1 MGPFRMNPEGP
12 LNAADMFGEVM
23 FTLQCLGFQCFHL
36 YHFERIWHMTHVSF
50 RSVSPNL
57 NEFDTPA
64 FCSIAPWVLEATWH
78 AIERRC
84 RLNALHDFHQW
95 GLSASIGSFLW
106 CGGTSFAIHHQIH
119 GICIVETSWLRFPSK
134 FHACLVLVELV
145 DVSLARCFFFGGL
158 LGIPQTYP
166 TKAETQLKKCLILEG
181 SGMVPSRAAGE
192 NVRALWLPRVRCG
205 KKGGSIWLPF
215 CASWILRQS
224 FSSLAGKRPLTD
236 WGMKTYFS
244 RPESLP
250 ELRRLREHIKWHI
263 WWGRLLEVLKW
274 QILWTCESHGISV
287 KADENG

>member
-1 MGPFRMNPEGP
+1 
-12 LNAADMFGEVM
+12 
-23 FTLQCLGFQCFHL
+23 
-36 YHFERIWHMTHVSF
+36 MTHVLF
-50 RSVSPNL
+50 ISVSPNV

-95 GLSASIGSFLW
+95 GLSAPIGSFLW

-145 DVSLARCFFFGGL
+145 DVSLARCFFFGSWAYPKCTL
-158 LGIPQTYP
+158 RIPKPNWKNAWFWRAVVWYPAVQLEKTFVLCDYLGC
-166 TKAETQLKKCLILEG
+166 AVE
-181 SGMVPSRAAGE
+181 
-192 NVRALWLPRVRCG
+192 
-205 KKGGSIWLPF
+205 KKGVPCGCHFAPV
-215 CASWILRQS
+215 ILRQS
-224 FSSLAGKRPLTD
+224 FSLLAGKRPLTD

-263 WWGRLLEVLKW
+263 WCGR
-274 QILWTCESHGISV
+274 IANPMESRWKCLTTDS
-287 KADENG
+287 KSPRWDFENP